1 MASVKQRA
9 LYEIKRRR
17 LTAESAADEVAAR
30 LNLDARYSALNS
42 ECVALGFKIAR
53 LGAFN
58 ENTGALK
65 AELEKKKAERDI
77 RLKELGYTS
86 DDLLPHYYCPLC
98 KDTGTVNGEDCVCL
112 KELEY
117 AQLRAGSL
125 GVPTEADA
133 FDETL
138 LKGIPESMRPSYSKA
153 YAILAK
159 YAADFPDN
167 KISVIGLCG
176 PVGCGKSF
184 AAGVLANAVM
194 RKGYSVLFINA
205 VQLNEL
211 FLRYHRAPVGE
222 KADIFSPLKECD
234 LIVIDDLGA
243 EPLFN
248 NVTANYLYGLLSSER
263 EGRFV
268 ITTNLDFDSLRSRYG
283 DRVASR
289 LADRERS
296 RFYLLE
302 GKDLRLTRR

>member
-1 MASVKQRA
+1 MANYKQRA
-9 LYEIKRRR
+9 LFEIKRRR
-17 LTAESAADEVAAR
+17 LLAESAADAVAEEVAK
-30 LNLDARYSALNS
+30 DPRYSLLNS

-53 LGAFN
+53 LGALK
-58 ENTGALK
+58 EDTGTLK
-65 AELEKKKAERDI
+65 EELEKKKAERSA
-77 RLKELGYTS
+77 RLKELGYSES
-86 DDLLPHYYCPLC
+86 DLTPHYRCALC
-98 KDTGTVNGEDCVCL
+98 NDTGSVNGADCVCL
-112 KELEY
+112 KELIY
-117 AQLRAGSL
+117 AELREGAR
-125 GVPTEADA
+125 GVPTDADK
-133 FDETL
+133 FDDDL

-167 KISVIGLCG
+167 KAPVIGLSG
-176 PVGCGKSF
+176 PVGCGKSY

-205 VQLNEL
+205 VQLNNL
-211 FLRYHRAPVGE
+211 FLKYHRAPVNE
-222 KADIFSPLKECD
+222 KAELFAPLTGCD

-248 NVTANYLYGLLSSER
+248 NVTANYLYALLTSEN
-263 EGRFV
+263 EGHFV
-268 ITTNLDFDSLRSRYG
+268 ITTNLDFENLRSRYG

-296 RFYLLE
+296 RLYLLD

>member
-17 LTAESAADEVAAR
+17 LAAESTADAVAAR
-30 LNLDARYSALNS
+30 LNADARYAELNS

-58 ENTGALK
+58 EDTGALK
-65 AELEKKKAERDI
+65 AELAKKKAEREV
-77 RLKELGYTS
+77 RLKELGYAP
-86 DDLLPHYYCPLC
+86 DDLLPHYRCSLC
-98 KDTGTVNGEDCVCL
+98 KDTGSVNGEDCTCL
-112 KELEY
+112 KELVYEE
-117 AQLRAGSL
+117 LRAGSL
-125 GVPTEADA
+125 GVPTDVDA
-133 FDETL
+133 FDENM

-153 YAILAK
+153 YAILAR
-159 YAADFPDN
+159 YVAEFPDN

-184 AAGVLANAVM
+184 AAGVLANALM

-205 VQLNEL
+205 VQLNEI
-211 FLRYHRAPVGE
+211 FLRYHRAPISE
-222 KADIFSPLKECD
+222 KADIFFPLRECD
-234 LIVIDDLGA
+234 LMVIDDLGA

-248 NVTANYLYGLLSSER
+248 NVTANYLYALLSSER

-268 ITTNLDFDSLRSRYG
+268 ITTNLDFDSLRARYG

-302 GKDLRLTRR
+302 GKDLRLARR